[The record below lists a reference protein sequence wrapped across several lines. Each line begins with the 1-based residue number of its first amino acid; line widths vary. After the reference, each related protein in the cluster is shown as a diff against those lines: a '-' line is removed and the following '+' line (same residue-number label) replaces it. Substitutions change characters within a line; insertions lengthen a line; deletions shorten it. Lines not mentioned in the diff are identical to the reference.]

1 MTESLVRL
9 VARATT
15 LVAATVALTLSGGAP
30 SWTEQLQPKPGT
42 PVVAPSEAGET
53 TAP

>member
-1 MTESLVRL
+1 MTESIVRL

-30 SWTEQLQPKPGT
+30 SWTEPLQPRPET
-42 PVVAPSEAGET
+42 PVVAPAEAGVT